1 MPQVTLTQPLV
12 QCILSM
18 QVTRQGN
25 IVVESMRVGM
35 EAELEPIPEKH

>member
-18 QVTRQGN
+18 LVTRQDN